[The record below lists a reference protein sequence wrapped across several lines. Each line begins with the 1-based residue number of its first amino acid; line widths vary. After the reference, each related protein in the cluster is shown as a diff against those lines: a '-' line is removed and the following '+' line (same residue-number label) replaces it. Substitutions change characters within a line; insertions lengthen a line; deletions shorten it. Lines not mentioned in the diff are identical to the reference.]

1 MELKC
6 LTPPLIVNND
16 LISNGFI
23 FITFQVAP
31 NYVKSKLFYGKLIKT
46 IVFVLSE
53 LKPLLC
59 CI

>member
-1 MELKC
+1 M
-6 LTPPLIVNND
+6 TPPLIVNND
-16 LISNGFI
+16 LISIGFI
-23 FITFQVAP
+23 YISFQVAP